1 MFHFHKYKTAIKER
15 TEVIV
20 SNNLT
25 GNSRSIMGLRVLAV
39 CTKCNK
45 VRAFLS
51 DGSGTYQEIDSC
63 IPFTNEQIENALDE
77 NK

>member
-1 MFHFHKYKTAIKER
+1 MFHFHKYKTVIKER
-15 TEVIV
+15 TEVKV
-20 SNNLT
+20 TNRLT
-25 GNSRSIMGLRVLAV
+25 GSSRSVIGLKALEV